1 MQEVN
6 VRVAVRVRH
15 AFHDY
20 LSPKSIGLSGKVIE
34 LQVAN
39 LSLGTTS
46 SAQGEAGRWNKL
58 RPNYFIVESAGSGK
72 G

>member
-20 LSPKSIGLSGKVIE
+20 LSPKSIGLSGKVIK

-39 LSLGTTS
+39 LLLGKTS
-46 SAQGEAGRWNKL
+46 STQGEAGR
-58 RPNYFIVESAGSGK
+58 
-72 G
+72 